1 MRLKLFSYKKVKS
14 TNDVAIRKIRLKKK
28 QGIIISE
35 EQTNGRGRYGKKWI
49 SIKGNLFLT
58 IFFQI
63 NLKSNI
69 EKLTIFNCE
78 IVKRALS
85 IFIKKNIKIK
95 YPNDIYLNKKK
106 LCGILQE
113 ILNYKGKKYII
124 IGIGVNIV
132 DSPLIK
138 NYNTTFVNKNVKK
151 IITKD
156 MVFSKLKKFYE
167 INIYKLKK
175 CI

>member
-85 IFIKKNIKIK
+85 IFIKKNA
-95 YPNDIYLNKKK
+95 
-106 LCGILQE
+106 
-113 ILNYKGKKYII
+113 
-124 IGIGVNIV
+124 
-132 DSPLIK
+132 
-138 NYNTTFVNKNVKK
+138 
-151 IITKD
+151 
-156 MVFSKLKKFYE
+156 
-167 INIYKLKK
+167 
-175 CI
+175 